1 MDIVASSV
9 VAASQILSPPQ
20 TDTHLAPAAASDS
33 KEESAK
39 PFISCHEGK
48 RASCKHFAKGK
59 RPMRVI
65 ALLMFMLTLS
75 FLIYVIQKGVHLIE
89 LVGDNENLL
98 EMIETQLLHR
108 QVCPAE
114 H

>member
-9 VAASQILSPPQ
+9 VAASQILSPAQ
-20 TDTHLAPAAASDS
+20 TDIHLAAATAGDS

-39 PFISCHEGK
+39 PFISSHGAK
-48 RASCKHFAKGK
+48 IASCKQLAKGK

-89 LVGDNENLL
+89 MVGNNENLL

-108 QVCPAE
+108 QVCPSE